1 MPSCVSLS
9 AESFAFTASSVY
21 AMANADVTQTTLTD
35 GAFFIMGKRGLYVN
49 VLRKHCN
56 VDGHEWIM
64 VV

>member
-35 GAFFIMGKRGLYVN
+35 GTFFYNGKAGAMCQCVKKTL
-49 VLRKHCN
+49 
-56 VDGHEWIM
+56 
-64 VV
+64 